1 MRNTANATNASAN
14 AYYRVLDF
22 LESRLEGDEQWSPK
36 VIAKELDIPEGTV
49 RWCLKKAKEN
59 GRVFYIPK
67 GRVHL
72 YASTRRFSD
81 DFNRLFK
88 AYGTKQRYEIHGL
101 TLKLTA
107 KSMGKRS
114 FANTIPLGGMVRSKI
129 PYFGGETSF
138 QLSKTTFMVYG
149 GFTDR
154 PLDYDRFVLWL
165 SAVDGY
171 CHAKGWPSI
180 EGNMECWKVVQY
192 GLNQDRKRF
201 RNDSPTRCVSLQGFK
216 NWFARVYEKEELG
229 VMREE
234 IHSREE
240 KTLEEFVTL
249 ASGGMTSVQILNYL
263 GLVTTSLNNQTKVSV
278 DIIKELGKLKDQMVA
293 LTDELK
299 KLKRS

>member
-1 MRNTANATNASAN
+1 MRNTSNATNASAN
-14 AYYRVLDF
+14 AYYRILNF
-22 LESRLEGDEQWSPK
+22 LESRLIGDEQWSPK

-49 RWCLKKAKEN
+49 RWCLKKAKNN
-59 GRVFYIPK
+59 GKVFYIPK

-107 KSMGKRS
+107 KSMGKRG
-114 FANTIPLGGMVRSKI
+114 FVNAIPLGGMLRNKLD
-129 PYFGGETSF
+129 YHGGVTSF

-165 SAVDGY
+165 SMVDGF
-171 CHAKGWPSI
+171 CNAKGWPSV
-180 EGNMECWKVVQY
+180 EGNLRCWKVVQY

-201 RNDSPTRCVSLQGFK
+201 RNDSLTRCVSLQGFK
-216 NWFARVYEKEELG
+216 NWFSRVYEKEELG
-229 VMREE
+229 VLREE

-240 KTLEEFVTL
+240 KSLEEFVSL
-249 ASGGMTSVQILNYL
+249 ASGGMTSVQVLNYL
-263 GLVTTSLNNQTKVSV
+263 AMVVASLNNQVGINTDMVKR
-278 DIIKELGKLKDQMVA
+278 IGKLTDQMIT
-293 LTDELK
+293 LTDEIK
-299 KLKRS
+299 KLKNS